1 MGGHAVGELDYW
13 RLSDHLSVQDAAV
26 LTVGERPSR
35 LFRNGEHTHLPATGP
50 DFNDRSSDRA
60 FQAVFSAIKN
70 AVLGGTLKAALRIS
84 TEEHG
89 IFDMSADAGYASTG
103 LALGSGATA
112 NDGGNLSIEGS
123 AYRPLPDWQYTTV
136 ATADLKAWLVSR
148 GVVTG
153 FFFQDVDENQPGYL
167 DESNPHYAPKL
178 AAAIRAWEAVTSDMA
193 LLRGKTPK
201 QALTKWLNENAAA
214 YGLTK
219 DDGVPNLTGVEEV
232 AKVANWK
239 PEGGASKTL

>member
-1 MGGHAVGELDYW
+1 MGELDYW

-26 LTVGERPSR
+26 LTVGEQPSR
-35 LFRNGEHTHLPATGP
+35 LFRNGEHTHLPPTGP
-50 DFNDRSSDRA
+50 DLNDQSSDRA

-70 AVLGGTLKAALRIS
+70 AVLGGTLKAALRLS
-84 TEEHG
+84 TEEQG
-89 IFDMSADAGYASTG
+89 IFDMPADAGYAPAG
-103 LALGSGATA
+103 LSLGSGTTA
-112 NDGGNLSIEGS
+112 NDGGNLSVEGS

-136 ATADLKAWLVSR
+136 ATADLKAWLVGR

-153 FFFQDVDENQPGYL
+153 FFFQDVAEEQPGYL
-167 DESNPHYAPKL
+167 DESHPHYAPKL
-178 AAAIRAWEAVTSDMA
+178 AAAIRAWEAVTNDMA

-201 QALTKWLNENAAA
+201 KALTKWLNENAAA
-214 YGLTK
+214 CGLTK
-219 DDGVPNLTGVEEV
+219 DDGMPNSTGVEEA